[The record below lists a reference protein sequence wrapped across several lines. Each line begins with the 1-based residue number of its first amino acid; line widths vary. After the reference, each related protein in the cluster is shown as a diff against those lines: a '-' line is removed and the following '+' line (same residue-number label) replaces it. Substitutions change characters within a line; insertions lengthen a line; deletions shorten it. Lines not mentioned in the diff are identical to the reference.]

1 MRFAARQIRQ
11 SKESAMK
18 DYLAMSDDEIS
29 KEVGNYLGLE
39 WANLDENYNKLCH
52 WHMAVG
58 LSVFDPCKNID
69 DAWKIISENR
79 INVEWHEMKDD
90 TFKPY
95 ALSNETMIGYYDDS
109 ALRAAMIVFL
119 MMKDRESSHG

>member
-1 MRFAARQIRQ
+1 
-11 SKESAMK
+11 MK
-18 DYLAMSDDEIS
+18 DYSAMSDFEINKAVAIHLGMKPFDEETGWQGLT
-29 KEVGNYLGLE
+29 KEPYVDVIVRGAGRLGRF
-39 WANLDENYNKLCH
+39 N
-52 WHMAVG
+52 
-58 LSVFDPCKNID
+58 PCKNID
-69 DAWKIISENR
+69 DAWKIIAENR

-119 MMKDRESSHG
+119 MMKDRESSHV